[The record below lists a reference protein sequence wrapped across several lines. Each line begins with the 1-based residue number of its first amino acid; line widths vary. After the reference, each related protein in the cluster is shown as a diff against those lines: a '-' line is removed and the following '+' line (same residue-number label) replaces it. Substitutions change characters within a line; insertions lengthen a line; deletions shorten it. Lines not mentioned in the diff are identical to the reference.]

1 MPAKGKIDNWD
12 GDHGYWTPMSIFAI
26 SFKIYIN
33 LANINQNVS
42 NAKANSIWW
51 FPCMHAML
59 QPTTWWNHVAFQMNA
74 GVYRRKYNISNNPL
88 AHLVIF
94 ISLEVVVEP
103 WFVARDVEECL
114 LAQTDRDMA
123 ALDMVW
129 EMYLD
134 ICFLKNH
141 TIPCIVKTNYF
152 GPAPPLDVEGP
163 HRR

>member
-1 MPAKGKIDNWD
+1 
-12 GDHGYWTPMSIFAI
+12 
-26 SFKIYIN
+26 
-33 LANINQNVS
+33 
-42 NAKANSIWW
+42 
-51 FPCMHAML
+51 
-59 QPTTWWNHVAFQMNA
+59 MNA
-74 GVYRRKYNISNNPL
+74 GVDRRKYNISNNPL